1 MDWILKKLV
10 ESKQNN
16 KKVSFNCDVKTMDNL
31 IEVLD
36 PKNVQNV
43 QIARYNEYFGLL
55 NSQKVFELEIKLR
68 KVETL
73 LK

>member
-1 MDWILKKLV
+1 
-10 ESKQNN
+10 
-16 KKVSFNCDVKTMDNL
+16 MDNL

-36 PKNVQNV
+36 PKNGQNV